1 MNHTAKPCKT
11 AANHAPTLSKT
22 TGVSVANAVDT
33 PMNHVI
39 TTDDATELESVVT
52 AMRDGGAT
60 FETMVLTYDRLAA
73 DETTVYEPEHG
84 ITQLFGFVTVMTER
98 PSETYDNISLKVE
111 A

>member
-1 MNHTAKPCKT
+1 MNHTAEPCKT

-60 FETMVLTYDRLAA
+60 FETMVLTFNYIDGKTAQ
-73 DETTVYEPEHG
+73 YEPEHG
-84 ITQLFGFVTVMTER
+84 ISELVGYVGFMA
-98 PSETYDNISLKVE
+98 ETPAKYDNISLKVE